1 MFTGIV
7 QGIGQI
13 LSVAPTTCS
22 WATEG
27 DPRGLR
33 LTIGFGSLPAEDV
46 AIGDSIAVNGACM
59 TVISR
64 TADQFAVDVS
74 MESLSKT
81 TRLDQPGAVNL
92 EKAMRASDRL
102 GGHLV
107 SGHVDGRAVLLSV
120 SQVGE
125 SWQCRVGI
133 DAALAPYVSQKGS
146 ITLDGVSLTVN
157 TLTDTASG
165 SEIMV
170 NLIPHTWMA
179 TTLHERVAGDLLNV
193 EVDQLAKQVARILER
208 FHQS

>member
-13 LSVAPTTCS
+13 VSIAPTTCS
-22 WATEG
+22 WAAAG
-27 DPRGLR
+27 DQQGLR
-33 LTIGFGSLPAEDV
+33 LTIQFGSLVSDDV
-46 AIGDSIAVNGACM
+46 AIGDSVAVNGACM

-64 TADQFAVDVS
+64 TQDNFSVDVS

-81 TRLDQPGAVNL
+81 TRLDRPGNVNL

-107 SGHVDGRAVLLSV
+107 SGHVDGRATVRSLAS
-120 SQVGE
+120 VGE
-125 SWQCRVGI
+125 SWQLCAGI
-133 DAALAPYVSQKGS
+133 DRAFAPYVSQKGS
-146 ITLDGVSLTVN
+146 VTLDGVSLTVN
-157 TLTDTASG
+157 TVTDTDDG
-165 SEIMV
+165 TEITV

-179 TTLHERVAGDLLNV
+179 TTLHERAVGDSLNL

-208 FHQS
+208 LHQT

>member
-13 LSVAPTTCS
+13 VSIAPTTCS
-22 WATEG
+22 WAAEG
-27 DPRGLR
+27 DQQGLR
-33 LTIGFGSLPAEDV
+33 LTIQFGSLVSDDV

-64 TADQFAVDVS
+64 TQDSFAVDVS

-81 TRLDQPGAVNL
+81 TRLDRPGNVNL

-107 SGHVDGRAVLLSV
+107 SGHVDGRATVILLS
-120 SQVGE
+120 SVGE
-125 SWQCRVGI
+125 SWQLRAGI
-133 DAALAPYVSQKGS
+133 DRAFAPYVSQKGS
-146 ITLDGVSLTVN
+146 VTLDGVSLTVN
-157 TLTDTASG
+157 TVTDTAG
-165 SEIMV
+165 GTEITV

-179 TTLHERVAGDLLNV
+179 TTLHERAVGDSLNL

-208 FHQS
+208 LHQA

>member
-7 QGIGQI
+7 QGIGEI
-13 LSVAPTTCS
+13 VSVAPTTCS
-22 WATEG
+22 WAADG
-27 DPRGLR
+27 DQQGLR
-33 LTIGFGSLPAEDV
+33 LTIAFGSLEAGDV

-59 TVISR
+59 TVVSR
-64 TADQFAVDVS
+64 TNEVFEVDVS

-107 SGHVDGRAVLLSV
+107 SGHVDGRATLLSV
-120 SQVGE
+120 TSAGE
-125 SWQCRVGI
+125 SWQFRVGI
-133 DAALAPYVSQKGS
+133 DRAFAPYVSHKGS

-157 TLTDTASG
+157 ALTDTADG
-165 SEIMV
+165 TEIML

-179 TTLHERVAGDLLNV
+179 TTLHERTAGDFLNL

-208 FHQS
+208 LHQT

>member
-22 WATEG
+22 WAAEG
-27 DPRGLR
+27 DQRGLR
-33 LTIGFGSLPAEDV
+33 LTIGFGSLPADDV

-64 TADQFAVDVS
+64 TADAFAVDVS

-81 TRLDQPGAVNL
+81 TRLDQTSAVNL

-107 SGHVDGRAVLLSV
+107 SGHVDGRAELISIA
-120 SQVGE
+120 QVGE
-125 SWQCRVGI
+125 SWQCRI
-133 DAALAPYVSQKGS
+133 ALDAALAPFVSQKGS

-157 TLTDTASG
+157 ELTDTTSG
-165 SEIMV
+165 TEIMV

-179 TTLHERVAGDLLNV
+179 TTLHERVVGDLLNV

-208 FHQS
+208 LHQS